1 MVGRSAKTINR
12 AYSGLV
18 LSNLQYIK
26 PLYEKY
32 LYLSNQDFLILL
44 LSFLELFS
52 QVHDRY

>member
-18 LSNLQYIK
+18 FSNLQYIK
-26 PLYEKY
+26 PFYEKY